1 MKLTNVKVSRKLWG
15 LIAILVSLLV
25 IFEFDAYYNQYNES
39 LKARKQQVKEQVEN
53 AYSLIQYYHDQASV
67 IGEEAAKEQALK
79 AVAALRY
86 GSGGY
91 FWINDYQ
98 HTLLMHP
105 LKPQLNG
112 SDVTNKT
119 DASGNHHWQAMVTT
133 VKQQGEGFVEYTYKG
148 PQVDTPEEKVS
159 YVKGL
164 KDWNWIVGSGV
175 FYTDVKAA
183 FWSNVKVS
191 LIIETLLVLAALT
204 LSCFVVRSIVRPL
217 KAVTAHLQ
225 TVASGDM
232 TQHLELNRKDEL
244 GILADSANQ
253 MSLALG
259 NTLGS
264 VSNAIQE
271 LQAVSLQMR
280 TNTANTKGGMDAQF
294 NEVEKLATAMNEMSY
309 SIRDVANN
317 AKDTANA
324 TQVVQE
330 TTRSSSKDLSET
342 NQNIQTLT
350 HHVEGA
356 NTVIIELLS
365 QTQEIESVLGVIGD
379 ISEQTNL
386 LALNAAIE
394 AARAGE
400 QGRGFAVV
408 ADEVRTLASRTQSS
422 TVEIRNIIEKLQQQS
437 SNASQSMATSTEQ
450 AEKGAERMRNAA
462 NNLAKMLQQV
472 DEVSDSSVQIA
483 SAAEQQGQ
491 VAEEIN
497 SNLMGIREVSERVL
511 QEADEVS
518 QGSEMIAKMA
528 DALRVQINQFRFN

>member
-1 MKLTNVKVSRKLWG
+1 
-15 LIAILVSLLV
+15 
-25 IFEFDAYYNQYNES
+25 
-39 LKARKQQVKEQVEN
+39 
-53 AYSLIQYYHDQASV
+53 
-67 IGEEAAKEQALK
+67 
-79 AVAALRY
+79 
-86 GSGGY
+86 
-91 FWINDYQ
+91 
-98 HTLLMHP
+98 
-105 LKPQLNG
+105 
-112 SDVTNKT
+112 
-119 DASGNHHWQAMVTT
+119 MVTT

-204 LSCFVVRSIVRPL
+204 VSCFVVRSIVRPL

>member
-1 MKLTNVKVSRKLWG
+1 MKLTNIKVSRKLWG

-25 IFEFDAYYNQYNES
+25 IFEFNAYYTQYHEA
-39 LKARKQQVKEQVEN
+39 LDARKLQVKEQVDN
-53 AYSLIQYYHDQASV
+53 AYSLVKFYHDQSSV
-67 IGEEAAKEQALK
+67 LGEKEAKERALQ

-86 GSGGY
+86 GDGGY
-91 FWINDYQ
+91 FWVNDYQ
-98 HTLLMHP
+98 HKLLMHP

-119 DASGNHHWQAMVTT
+119 DASGNYHWQAMVTT

-148 PQVDTPEEKVS
+148 PQVDTPEDKVS

-164 KDWNWIVGSGV
+164 KDWGWIIGSGV

-183 FWSNVKVS
+183 FWSNVQVS
-191 LIIETLLVLAALT
+191 AIIETLLVLAALT
-204 LSCFVVRSIVRPL
+204 ASCFVVRSIVRPL
-217 KAVTAHLQ
+217 KVVTAHLQ

-317 AKDTANA
+317 AKDTASA

-365 QTQEIESVLGVIGD
+365 QTQEIESVLSVIGD

-462 NNLAKMLQQV
+462 DNLARMLQQV

-511 QEADEVS
+511 QESEEVA

>member
-1 MKLTNVKVSRKLWG
+1 
-15 LIAILVSLLV
+15 
-25 IFEFDAYYNQYNES
+25 
-39 LKARKQQVKEQVEN
+39 
-53 AYSLIQYYHDQASV
+53 
-67 IGEEAAKEQALK
+67 
-79 AVAALRY
+79 
-86 GSGGY
+86 
-91 FWINDYQ
+91 
-98 HTLLMHP
+98 
-105 LKPQLNG
+105 
-112 SDVTNKT
+112 
-119 DASGNHHWQAMVTT
+119 
-133 VKQQGEGFVEYTYKG
+133 
-148 PQVDTPEEKVS
+148 
-159 YVKGL
+159 
-164 KDWNWIVGSGV
+164 
-175 FYTDVKAA
+175 
-183 FWSNVKVS
+183 
-191 LIIETLLVLAALT
+191 
-204 LSCFVVRSIVRPL
+204 
-217 KAVTAHLQ
+217 
-225 TVASGDM
+225 
-232 TQHLELNRKDEL
+232 
-244 GILADSANQ
+244 
-253 MSLALG
+253 
-259 NTLGS
+259 
-264 VSNAIQE
+264 
-271 LQAVSLQMR
+271 
-280 TNTANTKGGMDAQF
+280 
-294 NEVEKLATAMNEMSY
+294 
-309 SIRDVANN
+309 
-317 AKDTANA
+317 
-324 TQVVQE
+324 
-330 TTRSSSKDLSET
+330 
-342 NQNIQTLT
+342 IQTLT

>member
-1 MKLTNVKVSRKLWG
+1 MKLTNIKVSRKLWG

-25 IFEFDAYYNQYNES
+25 IFEFDAYYKQYNES
-39 LKARKQQVKEQVEN
+39 LEARKQQVKEQVEN
-53 AYSLIQYYHDQASV
+53 AYSLIQYYHDQASI

-148 PQVDTPEEKVS
+148 PQVDKPEEKVS

-204 LSCFVVRSIVRPL
+204 VSCFVVRSIVRPL

>member
-53 AYSLIQYYHDQASV
+53 AYSLIRYYHDQASV
-67 IGEEAAKEQALK
+67 IGEETAKEQALK

-119 DASGNHHWQAMVTT
+119 DASGNLHWQAMVTT

-183 FWSNVKVS
+183 FWSSVKVS

-204 LSCFVVRSIVRPL
+204 VSCFVVRSIVRPL

-253 MSLALG
+253 VSLALG